1 MRRIALVSEHASPLA
16 LAGSV
21 DSGGQNVYVAHV
33 ARQLAARGHEV
44 DVYTRRD
51 DPLQPLI
58 VHWQPGVRVIHV
70 PAGPAR
76 YLPKEELLPCMAEFR
91 TWMMRCFG
99 GQDEL
104 YDAIHANFFMSA
116 MAALP
121 VARYYGIPLAVTF
134 HALGKVR
141 RLHQQEADRFPDSR
155 FAIEEEI
162 VREAD
167 CIVAECP
174 QDRRDLIDLYG
185 ADPARIEIV
194 PCGYDPAEMA
204 PMDRLRARR
213 ALGWDEA
220 GFRILQLGRMVPRK
234 GVDDVIRALAALRGH
249 HGVDARLA
257 VVGGSSRDARQERT
271 PEVARLKAVARDC
284 GVLDRVD
291 FVGRRNR
298 LELREYY
305 CASDV
310 FATTP
315 WYEPFGITPVE
326 AMACARPVV
335 GSRTGGI
342 RYTVEDG
349 RTGFLVPPRDP
360 AALAARL
367 AVLARDPALARRMG
381 EAGARR
387 AQRLFTWESVGRE
400 LDLLF
405 ARLSRAPAVGA
416 RRAAAA
422 ALAAPHAGAV
432 L

>member
-204 PMDRLRARR
+204 PMARLRAR
-213 ALGWDEA
+213 
-220 GFRILQLGRMVPRK
+220 
-234 GVDDVIRALAALRGH
+234 RALAALRGH